1 MATSTL
7 LLGVLQATL
16 CLAAGQ
22 TIVCNV
28 KDCYQTSGGVDD
40 QLVKGSVVALQAQVQ
55 QLMSD
60 VRELR
65 ADNSKLQQALA
76 TRNASSGVNLK
87 QCSKQQIERR
97 Q

>member
-1 MATSTL
+1 MAMSTL
-7 LLGVLQATL
+7 LFGVLQAIL

-22 TIVCNV
+22 AIVCNV

-60 VRELR
+60 VRQLR
-65 ADNSKLQQALA
+65 ADNSKLQQVLS
-76 TRNASSGVNLK
+76 TRNASIGML
-87 QCSKQQIERR
+87 
-97 Q
+97 